1 MRRSLRAAVAVAG
14 VVAGVVAGSAV
25 ATPAYADPGKSPQWI
40 TLVGT
45 CDGVP
50 VVMTDPP
57 GPGPTAFNT
66 ATGRVG
72 IGRVFQGI
80 NTVTGEIAFEDV
92 YGSALEHANQN
103 VATCDFPVPP
113 EFSPDG
119 TANWVFR
126 VIGFFH

>member
-1 MRRSLRAAVAVAG
+1 MKPGIRAAVAGSVIVA
-14 VVAGVVAGSAV
+14 ALAV
-25 ATPAYADPGKSPQWI
+25 PATAQAEPGKSSQWI

-50 VVMTDPP
+50 AVVTDPP
-57 GPGPTAFNT
+57 GPGPTGFNT
-66 ATGRVG
+66 ATGRVVV
-72 IGRVFQGI
+72 GRIFLGVNI
-80 NTVTGEIAFEDV
+80 VTGEVAFAQE
-92 YGSALEHANQN
+92 YGTALEHANQD
-103 VATCDFPVPP
+103 VTTCDFPIPP